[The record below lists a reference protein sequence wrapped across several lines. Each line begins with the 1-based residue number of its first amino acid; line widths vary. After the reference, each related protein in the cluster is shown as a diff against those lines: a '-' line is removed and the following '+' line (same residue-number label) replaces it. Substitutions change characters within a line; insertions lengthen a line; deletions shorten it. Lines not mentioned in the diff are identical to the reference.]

1 MSKIYFY
8 YGVMSA
14 GKTSLAINKA
24 YEFRG
29 KGQKV
34 YVCLPSTAKKEKL
47 ESKNG
52 SSANVDIIFD
62 EPNLCN
68 WNFAENSI
76 LVIDEAQFFTNEQV
90 KTLKQLAKNLS
101 LNVFCFGLLTD
112 FRLNIFEG
120 SKALLVYADSVR
132 ELPSMCDMCGKKAKY
147 NLRTSNDENQIN
159 LDKNIYKSLCYDCFN
174 KLKAEDNKVGK
185 K

>member
-1 MSKIYFY
+1 MGKVYFY

-24 YEFRG
+24 YEFRD

-34 YVCLPSTAKKEKL
+34 YVCLPSLVEKNKL

-52 SSANVDIIFD
+52 SSVNVDIIFD

-76 LVIDEAQFFTNEQV
+76 LIIDEAQFFTNEQV
-90 KTLKQLAKNLS
+90 KTMKQLAENLS
-101 LNVFCFGLLTD
+101 LTVFCFGLLTD
-112 FRLNIFEG
+112 YTLNIFEG
-120 SKALLVYADSVR
+120 AKALMVYADSVR

-147 NLRTSNDENQIN
+147 NLRTSQDDNQIV
-159 LDKNIYKSLCYDCFN
+159 LDKTVYKSLCYECFQ
-174 KLKAEDNKVGK
+174 KYSK
-185 K
+185 KE